1 MSTSQTAERG
11 PEEGSEEGVG
21 ITALLD
27 DLYGLALRLTGGDE
41 ARAEELVRRTLIAS
55 HRGAVGHEPAT
66 DRRAW
71 LTDLLR
77 ETFAEAYRGRT
88 GRPDAADHAEDEAG
102 RSAPGAD
109 PGSVHLERIADETV
123 TRAIEELPEELRVP
137 LVLSDLDCLRYAE
150 IAELLAIPRGVVE
163 ARLHRARR
171 RLGRRLRDHVDPAE
185 SGGEAEGGPT
195 GEAAEEAAREPA
207 GGMDCED
214 ALARVH
220 EYLDGELDADVQE
233 RLHGHVEVC
242 ARCYPTFDR
251 ARLFLDHLRRVGFR
265 TRTDDGVR
273 RRIAALEEE
282 LR

>member
-11 PEEGSEEGVG
+11 PEEGSEAGVG
-21 ITALLD
+21 VTAPLD

-41 ARAEELVRRTLIAS
+41 VRAEELVRRTLITS
-55 HRGAVGHEPAT
+55 HRGGAGHEPGT

-88 GRPDAADHAEDEAG
+88 GRPDEAADHAEDEAG

-109 PGSVHLERIADETV
+109 SGGGVRFERIADEAV
-123 TRAIEELPEELRVP
+123 IRAIEELPEELRVP

-150 IAELLAIPRGVVE
+150 IAELLAIPRRVVE

-171 RLGRRLRDHVDPAE
+171 RLGRRLRDHADPAD
-185 SGGEAEGGPT
+185 SGGEEGVGPT
-195 GEAAEEAAREPA
+195 GGEARRTAD
-207 GGMDCED
+207 GMDCED

-233 RLHGHVEVC
+233 RLHGHVEAC

-251 ARLFLDHLRRVGFR
+251 ERLFLDHLRRVGFR

>member
-11 PEEGSEEGVG
+11 PEEGSEAGVG
-21 ITALLD
+21 VTAPLD

-41 ARAEELVRRTLIAS
+41 ARAEELVRHTLIAS
-55 HRGAVGHEPAT
+55 HRGVAGHEPGT

-71 LTDLLR
+71 MTDLLR
-77 ETFAEAYRGRT
+77 ETFAEAYRERT

-102 RSAPGAD
+102 RSAAGSSD
-109 PGSVHLERIADETV
+109 PGGVRFERIADEAV
-123 TRAIEELPEELRVP
+123 IRAIEELPEELRVP
-137 LVLSDLDCLRYAE
+137 VVLSDLDCLRYAE

-163 ARLHRARR
+163 ARLHRGRR
-171 RLGRRLRDHVDPAE
+171 RLGRRLRDHADPAE
-185 SGGEAEGGPT
+185 SGRQAGGGPT
-195 GEAAEEAAREPA
+195 AEAAREPA

-220 EYLDGELDADVQE
+220 EYLDGEIDPDVQE
-233 RLHGHVEVC
+233 RLHGHVEAC

-251 ARLFLDHLRRVGFR
+251 ERLFLDHLRRVGFR